1 MTGAAPSPR
10 RALAV
15 LVAAAALFAA
25 PARGGEP
32 PLVPRPDD
40 KCPVCGMFVA
50 RYPDWVAGLRF
61 ADGSHAVFDGAKD
74 LFRFWLEP
82 ARYLPGRTRADVVRM
97 FVTDYYAV
105 TPVDARAAW
114 YVVGSDV
121 TGPMGHELVP
131 FASEAA
137 AREFLRDHHGRRVLR
152 FDEVTP
158 ELLKELG

>member
-1 MTGAAPSPR
+1 MSVALRLLAP
-10 RALAV
+10 A
-15 LVAAAALFAA
+15 VAAALAAA
-25 PARGGEP
+25 PARAADAGP
-32 PLVPRPDD
+32 VVPAPAD